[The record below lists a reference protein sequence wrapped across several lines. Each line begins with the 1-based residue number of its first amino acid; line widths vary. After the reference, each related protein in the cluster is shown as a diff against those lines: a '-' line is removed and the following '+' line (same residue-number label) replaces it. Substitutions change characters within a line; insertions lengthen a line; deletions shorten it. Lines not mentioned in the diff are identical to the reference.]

1 MRPRASRPSAARKS
15 FPDRVGKRTFRW
27 FVGGTVLAALLA
39 AGCAWLVLLGPYGYE
54 APDTPATI
62 DEGRIHTVF
71 VYGTLRN
78 RLVRRVVIGRSVEVR
93 SATLPGYRKEG
104 LDVVPEPGS
113 LTTGL
118 LFEVGGAELRRLDR
132 YERVGIR
139 YERIEHVLSD
149 GTPAWVY
156 RRLP

>member
-1 MRPRASRPSAARKS
+1 MRLRASRPSAVEKES
-15 FPDRVGKRTFRW
+15 PDRAGKRALPW
-27 FVGGTVLAALLA
+27 LVGGTVLAALLA

-93 SATLPGYRKEG
+93 PATLPGYRKEG

-113 LTTGL
+113 HTTGL
-118 LFEVGGAELRRLDR
+118 VFEVGGVALRRLDR
-132 YERVGIR
+132 YERVGVR
-139 YERIEHVLSD
+139 YVRIERVLAD